1 VIHRIDKERESCRKY
16 RSKKGVRCDG
26 AGGVAL
32 KVVNQVVECALEYG
46 KESKAYQT
54 SSNTRRNPRNF
65 SAGCPAKKEE
75 TTIYAASV
83 SIISLGVRSIFDSL
97 VIQKARILQHSI
109 SNQ

>member
-1 VIHRIDKERESCRKY
+1 MIHRIDKERESCRKY

-75 TTIYAASV
+75 TTSEDNRAHH
-83 SIISLGVRSIFDSL
+83 LRSFS
-97 VIQKARILQHSI
+97 QHNFSWSEVNI
-109 SNQ
+109 